1 MAIKDKFYQR
11 IRKVLVKHG
20 VLDEAK
26 AEEAAGIA
34 DRENR
39 SYADVLLERDMVD
52 EMGYLSAISL
62 ETNIPPVDVEKA
74 IVDEDALQVINQ
86 ELATYYCVLP
96 LSKIGN
102 ILTLAVGNPFD
113 ILKLDD
119 VRTLT
124 TCDLRPVVSSE
135 RAIRKAIQKAYNPEA
150 AQMEKLLGDLEEENS
165 GTSVELKKE
174 AEDEQIDLSAITEGE
189 SGVVKLVNN
198 IIAQALKS
206 KASDIHI
213 EPYEKTVSIR
223 YRMDGVLKSL
233 DEVLKQNRMPPK
245 SMVNSMISRIKIM
258 SSLDIAE
265 RRVPQDGKFQV
276 KFEGRQVDFR
286 VSILPTIHGEKA
298 VLRILDSSSLN
309 IGIDKLGFEPIA
321 ETAFRKALAASYGML
336 LVTGPTGSGKSTT
349 LYASLREVLDP
360 EENVCT
366 VEDPVEYQLEGV
378 NQVPVNVKRGLT
390 FAAALRSLLR
400 QDPDTIM
407 IGEIRDFETAD
418 IAVKA
423 AITGHL
429 VFSTLH
435 TNDAASSI
443 TRLVDMGI
451 DPFMVSSSLIL
462 VAAQRLCRK
471 LCDRCKQPIETIPPW
486 EDLEKLGFRE
496 EDRAELKM
504 WRAVGCSSCANGYRG
519 RFAILEALP
528 VDEDVKRMIIERR
541 SALEMKKFCT
551 DKKGMLTLRR
561 TGLLNCM
568 RGRTTL
574 EEIVRMTMADD

>member
-1 MAIKDKFYQR
+1 LI
-11 IRKVLVKHG
+11 I
-20 VLDEAK
+20 
-26 AEEAAGIA
+26 
-34 DRENR
+34 
-39 SYADVLLERDMVD
+39 
-52 EMGYLSAISL
+52 
-62 ETNIPPVDVEKA
+62 
-74 IVDEDALQVINQ
+74 DEDALQVINQ
-86 ELATYYCVLP
+86 ELAAYYCVLP

-150 AQMEKLLGDLEEENS
+150 AQMEKLMSDLEEENS

-174 AEDEQIDLSAITEGE
+174 EADEQIDLSAITEGE

-198 IIAQALKS
+198 IIAQALKG

-233 DEVLKQNRMPPK
+233 DEVLKNNRMPPK

-286 VSILPTIHGEKA
+286 VSILPTVHGEKA

-309 IGIDKLGFEPIA
+309 IGIEKLGFEPFA
-321 ETAFRKALAASYGML
+321 ETAFRKALSASYGML

-378 NQVPVNVKRGLT
+378 IQVPVNVKRGLT

-471 LCDRCKQPIETIPPW
+471 LCDRCKAPIEAMPPW
-486 EDLEKLGFRE
+486 EDLQKIGFLE
-496 EDRAELKM
+496 EDREEIKM

-541 SALEMKKFCT
+541 SAMEMKKFCQE
-551 DKKGMLTLRR
+551 KKGMLTLRR